1 MIFDAS
7 PWVPDHGVIA
17 GDEPSAD
24 GSAVM
29 TEREWSEGLSSHE
42 AVILRYSMR
51 TAADVAEERQRSQ
64 RLAALRQKAEDE
76 AGLVQLGLGPAR
88 RSHADVLRDYAAEAE
103 RLDKLEDRERAMR
116 AEERAERAAQRIAEL
131 ESQRPGVSAHVA
143 GFARGE
149 RCPRGAARGGRRLPA
164 AGVPRRRTGS
174 FTSRAPTATA
184 ATIGSSG
191 GPAAFGDAVASRI

>member
-51 TAADVAEERQRSQ
+51 TAADVAEQRQRSQ

-116 AEERAERAAQRIAEL
+116 AEE
-131 ESQRPGVSAHVA
+131 
-143 GFARGE
+143 
-149 RCPRGAARGGRRLPA
+149 
-164 AGVPRRRTGS
+164 
-174 FTSRAPTATA
+174 
-184 ATIGSSG
+184 
-191 GPAAFGDAVASRI
+191 